1 MDGKGRNQTAAIYV
15 RVSTEEQVKEGYSIP
30 AQIEV
35 LSQYCK
41 LYNLTIYKIY
51 KDLGISG
58 KTMENRGGLQEMLK
72 HAEKNLFDV
81 VIVWKTNRLARNLK
95 DLLVLVDWLEQNNVA
110 FISYSEHFDTFTPTG
125 RMTMQILGSIGEFER
140 NTIVENVKLGLRQ
153 RLSMG
158 KTIGKIAFGYKSI
171 NKELQVI
178 EEEAHVVKRMFEIA
192 STMLDVGYKKIA
204 IMLNAEGYRTRK
216 GKLWAGDTVEDILKN
231 PIYIG
236 KLRYDVRHNVKGEN
250 YFEVDG
256 IHQAIIDEDTFY
268 KVHAKFENT
277 SECVRNIKGSNDY
290 FLVGLLR
297 CPHCGGSMVR
307 RGSRGYRYYQCLTYH
322 RYGKTGCK
330 GITIS
335 ANNIEK
341 MVVEKIKE
349 MTKNKKDILNMIS
362 NARSKKET
370 ENENEPLQKAI
381 ANIQAEIDSLEE
393 KKDRY
398 FSLFEEK
405 GIDKSLFIER
415 INQVSAE
422 LGVLNKRKDEFVSRT
437 RTIGSRISDEQILE
451 HMQNFLPVFEKAD
464 MNDKKRWIR
473 SLIKEILFTED
484 KKLKKIVFRFPIEE
498 LSIEG
503 DI

>member
-1 MDGKGRNQTAAIYV
+1 MDSKKSNQTAAIYV
-15 RVSTEEQVKEGYSIP
+15 RVSTEEQAKEGYSIP

-41 LYNLTIYKIY
+41 LYNMTVYKVY

-58 KTMENRGGLQEMLK
+58 KSMENRSGLQELLK
-72 HAEKNLFDV
+72 HAENNLFDV
-81 VIVWKTNRLARNLK
+81 VLVWKTNRLARNLK
-95 DLLVLVDWLEQNNVA
+95 DLLVLVDWLEQKNVA

-140 NTIVENVKLGLRQ
+140 NTIVENVKLGLKQ

-158 KTIGKIAFGYKSI
+158 KTIGRIAFGYKSI

-178 EEEAHVVKRMFEIA
+178 EEEAHIVKRMFEIS
-192 STMLDVGYKKIA
+192 STMPDVGYKKIA
-204 IMLNAEGYRTRK
+204 VLLNSEGYRTRK

-236 KLRYDVRHNVKGEN
+236 KLRHDVQHNIKGDN

-256 IHQAIIDEDTFY
+256 IHQAIIDKDTFY
-268 KVHAKFENT
+268 KVQAKLENT
-277 SECVRNIKGSNDY
+277 PECIKNIKGSNDY

-297 CPHCGGSMVR
+297 CPYCGGSMVM

-341 MVVEKIKE
+341 IVLEKIRE
-349 MTKNKKDILNMIS
+349 VTKTKKNTLNMIN

-370 ENENEPLQKAI
+370 EYEPLQNAI

-393 KKDRY
+393 KKYRY

-422 LGVLNKRKDEFVSRT
+422 LEVLKKRKDEFVSRT
-437 RTIGSRISDEQILE
+437 RTIGARISDEQIVE
-451 HMQNFLPVFEKAD
+451 HLQNFLPIFEKAD

-498 LSIEG
+498 LSIDCEVS
-503 DI
+503 